1 MFTPTPTNRGTAS
14 WMRALS
20 RLSFVLAALL
30 LVALPAFAQSDNSQI
45 SGYVKDS
52 AGAVVAN
59 AKVTVK
65 NEATG
70 IERTASANAE
80 GYYVVTNVPPGI
92 YTITAE
98 ASGFKRHEETGKKVD
113 PGISATADIALQAGQ
128 VTETVTVTATATAL
142 QTETATVGKLVEG
155 KQIEALQL
163 NGRNP
168 LFLALLKPGVGGGS
182 LSGFSFS
189 LTSGGFNINGSRV
202 QENLITFDG
211 AVGVRTRANGTSI
224 GVADLDATQEVQIL
238 TTNYNA
244 EYGRSSG
251 GQIRI
256 VTRSGGRDFHGSV
269 YEYLRNSALNANS
282 WARNRNANRTD
293 CNQFPADLHCRP
305 SPFRYNQF
313 GYNLNGPVIIPG
325 TDFNK
330 DRNKLFWLW
339 GQEWVRNRF
348 DATLAIKVPTA
359 KMRQGDFSE
368 LTVANN
374 ALRAGPFFLRDPQK
388 TGACNAQDQTACFSD
403 GGIINKIPA
412 NRLSPN
418 GLALLRAMPEPNL
431 ATPNSSG
438 QNFLAAAGAYQN
450 QRKNTLSLDYYPTEK
465 HQIRYR
471 LQLLQYDDYEPFF
484 GGTNRAPRI
493 FDRPNQTTSVN
504 WVWTVSPTW
513 VSETLV
519 AASRDQVF
527 ILVDTS
533 SGLFDRTKYGI
544 NYPYA
549 LGGGKEI
556 PNKIPTV
563 SYGSTFSG
571 LDGGPYPAQSVG
583 PIYQISNNWTNI
595 RGNHTI
601 KFGGYFE
608 RAGQNDFDQINVAG
622 TPGGTNN
629 QNGRFEFRDSTA
641 GGTGVAIGNVA
652 IGRFDAYSEIGQR
665 AYTPYRYHSYEWF
678 AQDSWKPTAKLRLEL
693 GLRHTIYQPYYS
705 LWRNEVVFDAKYYDP
720 SIAATVDRTT
730 GNILSTSLQ
739 SRYNGLVIPG
749 EGWPDSAKG
758 RVRIA
763 DTGEFNFL
771 FRGEPK
777 EYSKI
782 YYGNFQP
789 RIGIAYGLND
799 KTVVRAGVGRFFT
812 RLGVSDSIFL
822 GGNPPLQPTV
832 SIAGGSVDNPGG
844 TAGVNF
850 PLFIQTQEK
859 NFQFPEAWGW
869 NFTFEREV
877 GFDTTVTVGY
887 VGRRGLYLQRERNI
901 NQLPEGTLFRPENA
915 GANAN
920 FLRPYK
926 GFQVIRMTANDS
938 KSMYHGLQ
946 AEVNR
951 RFTKGLLFGMAYTYS
966 KSMDD
971 SSGPRDVVPD
981 AYNMSNLWGPSSHD
995 RRHVMV
1001 LNAVYELPFFKD
1013 KSNLAG
1019 KLLGG
1024 WTLSAVSQMQTGTPF
1039 SIGTRGGADIA
1050 GVGIGSGGQLAL
1062 VNGDPKLDRGERK
1075 FTTGTPGE
1083 NNFWFRTTNADG
1095 TPIFTNPPNGT
1106 FSRQRTRNLLYNP
1119 GFQSHNLGLLKD
1131 FYIGER
1137 HKITFRAEA
1146 FNWVNHPNWDGANGD
1161 ITSGNFGRVT
1171 TKSSERQL
1179 QFALRYQF

>member
-533 SGLFDRTKYGI
+533 SGLFGRSTASTTRMRLAAARKSRTRFRPSLMAPLSAGWTAGRTRRS
-544 NYPYA
+544 PSGQSTRSA
-549 LGGGKEI
+549 TTGRTFAATTRSSSAGTSSAPGRTTSTRSTS
-556 PNKIPTV
+556 PARRAARTTRTV
-563 SYGSTFSG
+563 VSSSATARRAAQASPSATWPSGGSTPTRKSASAPTRLTAITLTSG
-571 LDGGPYPAQSVG
+571 SRR
-583 PIYQISNNWTNI
+583 I
-595 RGNHTI
+595 RGSRRRSCASNSACAT
-601 KFGGYFE
+601 
-608 RAGQNDFDQINVAG
+608 R
-622 TPGGTNN
+622 
-629 QNGRFEFRDSTA
+629 
-641 GGTGVAIGNVA
+641 
-652 IGRFDAYSEIGQR
+652 
-665 AYTPYRYHSYEWF
+665 
-678 AQDSWKPTAKLRLEL
+678 
-693 GLRHTIYQPYYS
+693 
-705 LWRNEVVFDAKYYDP
+705 
-720 SIAATVDRTT
+720 SISRTT
-730 GNILSTSLQ
+730 VCGAMKSCSTRSTTTRP
-739 SRYNGLVIPG
+739 SPRP
-749 EGWPDSAKG
+749 W
-758 RVRIA
+758 IA
-763 DTGEFNFL
+763 
-771 FRGEPK
+771 R
-777 EYSKI
+777 
-782 YYGNFQP
+782 
-789 RIGIAYGLND
+789 
-799 KTVVRAGVGRFFT
+799 RA
-812 RLGVSDSIFL
+812 
-822 GGNPPLQPTV
+822 
-832 SIAGGSVDNPGG
+832 
-844 TAGVNF
+844 
-850 PLFIQTQEK
+850 
-859 NFQFPEAWGW
+859 
-869 NFTFEREV
+869 
-877 GFDTTVTVGY
+877 
-887 VGRRGLYLQRERNI
+887 
-901 NQLPEGTLFRPENA
+901 
-915 GANAN
+915 
-920 FLRPYK
+920 
-926 GFQVIRMTANDS
+926 
-938 KSMYHGLQ
+938 
-946 AEVNR
+946 
-951 RFTKGLLFGMAYTYS
+951 
-966 KSMDD
+966 
-971 SSGPRDVVPD
+971 
-981 AYNMSNLWGPSSHD
+981 
-995 RRHVMV
+995 
-1001 LNAVYELPFFKD
+1001 
-1013 KSNLAG
+1013 
-1019 KLLGG
+1019 
-1024 WTLSAVSQMQTGTPF
+1024 
-1039 SIGTRGGADIA
+1039 
-1050 GVGIGSGGQLAL
+1050 
-1062 VNGDPKLDRGERK
+1062 
-1075 FTTGTPGE
+1075 
-1083 NNFWFRTTNADG
+1083 
-1095 TPIFTNPPNGT
+1095 
-1106 FSRQRTRNLLYNP
+1106 
-1119 GFQSHNLGLLKD
+1119 
-1131 FYIGER
+1131 
-1137 HKITFRAEA
+1137 
-1146 FNWVNHPNWDGANGD
+1146 
-1161 ITSGNFGRVT
+1161 TS
-1171 TKSSERQL
+1171 
-1179 QFALRYQF
+1179 